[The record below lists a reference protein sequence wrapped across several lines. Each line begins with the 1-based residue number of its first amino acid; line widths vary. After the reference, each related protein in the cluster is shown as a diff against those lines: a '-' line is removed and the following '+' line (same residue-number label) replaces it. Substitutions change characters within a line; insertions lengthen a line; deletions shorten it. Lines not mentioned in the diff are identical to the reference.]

1 MTALP
6 DRDTVAGKLASF
18 AEPDRS
24 YIELLMQNPVQDDH
38 LLEGLNRHLDLSS
51 AGRFL
56 NSLKLEKLG
65 EWLGQTA
72 PGRLQIRLMEVARS
86 GQHAAYQA
94 FRTGLTRSG
103 GLQRAYPEV

>member
-1 MTALP
+1 MSTVP
-6 DRDTVAGKLASF
+6 DRDALAGKLAAL

-24 YIELLMQNPVQDDH
+24 YLELLMQNPVQDEH
-38 LLEGLNRHLDLSS
+38 LLQGLHRHLDMSS

-65 EWLGQTA
+65 EWLGHSA
-72 PGRLQIRLMEVARS
+72 PARLQIRLMEVARS

-94 FRTGLTRSG
+94 FRNGLTRSG

>member
-1 MTALP
+1 MTTLP
-6 DRDTVAGKLASF
+6 DRDMLAGKLATF
-18 AEPDRS
+18 ADTDRS

-38 LLEGLNRHLDLSS
+38 LLEGLNRHLDMASN
-51 AGRFL
+51 GRFL

-65 EWLGQTA
+65 EWLGDAA

>member
-1 MTALP
+1 MNALP
-6 DRDTVAGKLASF
+6 DRDTVAGKLAAL

-24 YIELLMQNPVQDDH
+24 YIELLMQNPLQDDP
-38 LLEGLNRHLDLSS
+38 LLEGLYRHLDIAS

-65 EWLGQTA
+65 EWLGTTA
-72 PGRLQIRLMEVARS
+72 PARLQIRLMEVAHS

-94 FRTGLTRSG
+94 FRNGHVRSG
-103 GLQRAYPEV
+103 GLQRAYPEA

>member
-1 MTALP
+1 MTTLP
-6 DRDTVAGKLASF
+6 DRDTVAEKLATL

-38 LLEGLNRHLDLSS
+38 LLEGLYRHLDIASG
-51 AGRFL
+51 GRFL

-65 EWLGQTA
+65 EWLGNAA
-72 PGRLQIRLMEVARS
+72 PARLQIRLMEVARS

-94 FRTGLTRSG
+94 FRNGLSRSG